1 MNIKDVT
8 CVMIIDQLEGDPAE
22 SKYWDEAPKLQT
34 SDAFW
39 QMMTKAKSAFGAG
52 NKPAR
57 FLRLSFVADE
67 ADNIWAA
74 NVADVIRQEK
84 AEVVLIEANVAG
96 QKLAAALGI
105 ELETGVAAHIIDI
118 TENKNGELTFLIPS
132 PEENKAEEIFV
143 PGAGP
148 DHPAIATVRAGTFEG
163 DNLTAGAF
171 EIVRCDWQARREKR
185 HGFTCKG
192 FEERQKQA
200 ADITKAEIIFCGGY
214 GISSAETWNKIQ
226 MLADKY
232 GGAAAC
238 TRPVVDA
245 GWGADESQMIGTS
258 GRSVRPKVY
267 VGFGISGAAHHLCGI
282 KDAEVIISINN
293 DKNAEV
299 FAASDYKGVFDAE
312 AVIDELL
319 KLV

>member
-1 MNIKDVT
+1 MKNKDVT
-8 CVMIIDQLEGDPAE
+8 CVMIIDQLEGNPPQ
-22 SKYWDEAPKLQT
+22 SKYWDKAPQLQT
-34 SDAFW
+34 GDAFW
-39 QMMTKAKSAFGAG
+39 QMMTKARDAFGTG
-52 NKPAR
+52 NKQTR

-105 ELETGVAAHIIDI
+105 EMETGVAAHIIDI
-118 TENKNGELTFLIPS
+118 TENKEGELTFLIPS

-163 DNLTAGAF
+163 DSLTAGNF
-171 EIVRCDWQARREKR
+171 EIVRCDWRARQEDRQ
-185 HGFTCKG
+185 GFTCTG
-192 FEERQKQA
+192 FEERTAQA
-200 ADITKAEIIFCGGY
+200 KDITKAEIIFCGGY
-214 GISSAETWNKIQ
+214 GIGSEETWEKIQ
-226 MLADKY
+226 ALADKY
-232 GGAAAC
+232 GGATAC

-245 GWGADESQMIGTS
+245 GWGADENEMIGTS

-267 VGFGISGAAHHLCGI
+267 IGFGISGAAHHLCGI
-282 KDAEVIISINN
+282 KDAGVIISINN

-312 AVIDELL
+312 AIIDELL
-319 KLV
+319 KLA